1 MKWEKIVTLYGVHCE
16 GEVGRVITGGIIN
29 IPGKTMLDK
38 MVYINTKDDWVRRF
52 TLYEPR
58 GSAQMS
64 VNILIP
70 PVNKEA
76 DAGFIVL
83 QPDQAHALSG
93 SNTMCVT
100 TALLETGILSMKEP
114 QTNLTLE
121 TAAGLIPVVADC
133 KDGKAEAVQVDIC
146 PSFAE
151 HLDKKITVEGLGEV
165 TVDVGFGG
173 CYFVLC
179 DVNQL
184 GIKIRPKYSRELVEL
199 GKMIK
204 EAAGEQIQVQ
214 HPDVKEFNQIEYVM
228 FTDKHEKE
236 ENVYKNATI
245 IYPGRVDRSPCGTGT
260 ASRMAIMYEKGELK
274 EGETIYTESIIG
286 GRFEDKIAK
295 VTKMDDGRTAVIPR
309 LKGRSWIYA
318 IEHFGID
325 PTDPYP
331 TGYVMADTWG
341 PEIKED

>member
-1 MKWEKIVTLYGVHCE
+1 MKWERMLTLYGVHCE
-16 GEVGRVITGGIIN
+16 GEVGRVITGGILDV
-29 IPGKTMLDK
+29 PGETMVDK
-38 MVYINTKDDWVRRF
+38 MVHINTKDDWVRRF

-64 VNILIP
+64 VNLLLP

-100 TALLETGILSMKEP
+100 TALLETGMLPMVEP
-114 QTNLTLE
+114 QTSLTLD
-121 TAAGLIPVVADC
+121 TAAGLISVTADC
-133 KDGKAEAVQVDIC
+133 KDGKVEYVQADMC

-151 HLDKKITVEGLGEV
+151 HLDKKITVEGLGEI

-179 DVNQL
+179 DINQV
-184 GIKIRPKYSRELVEL
+184 GIKIRPKDSREMVRL
-199 GKMIK
+199 GKIIK
-204 EAAGEQIQVQ
+204 EAAIEQIEVQ
-214 HPDVKEFNQIEYVM
+214 HPEVDAFNHIEYVM
-228 FTDKHEKE
+228 FTDKHAE
-236 ENVYKNATI
+236 EDDVYQNATI
-245 IYPGRVDRSPCGTGT
+245 IYPGRVDRSPCGTGSS
-260 ASRMAIMYEKGELK
+260 ARLAIMHAKGELK
-274 EGETIYTESIIG
+274 EGEVIYTESTIG
-286 GRFEDKIAK
+286 GRFKDEI
-295 VTKMDDGRTAVIPR
+295 VGITKMADGRTAVIPR
-309 LKGRSWIYA
+309 LKGRAWIYA

-325 PTDPYP
+325 PTESYQ

-341 PEIKED
+341 PEVEE